1 MKESD
6 FIVRGIT
13 NDLLARATPI
23 AKDLDLY
30 NTGRNRLPDSIAYTE
45 SAVADLV
52 LADYLKATYNPN
64 TNFDMVFTST
74 SGMQVR
80 VDNKTQILKAQPQPR
95 LYYEGDVLA
104 YNVYQTADVYAFST
118 VNMNYR
124 VCTLVGWL
132 THKDFMTKS
141 TLIPAGSTRPNGI
154 VFRKPSYVIGY
165 KDVNPMQ
172 TLKSLSEEG

>member
-104 YNVYQTADVYAFST
+104 YNIAQKTDVYVFSA
-118 VNMNYR
+118 VNMAYR

-132 THKDFMTKS
+132 TKKEFMRRS
-141 TLIPAGSTRPNGI
+141 TYYPAGSIRPNNL
-154 VFRKPSYVIGY
+154 VFRKPSYVVAY
-165 KDVNPMQ
+165 KDVEPMK
-172 TLKSLSEEG
+172 TLINLAEEG